1 MSLFTNDKDLTAQL
15 EATNAELSELEALL
29 QTSEA
34 EIKDLS
40 EKMADL
46 TDRTEVVAKESE
58 ETLAAHADMCEQLE
72 SSKLALTESQAAQEE
87 FDAKVNAAALAK
99 MQEIGVSEPVETVK
113 DEDDSQLS
121 RAAFNKLSPA
131 EKSSFA
137 ISGGRIK

>member
-15 EATNAELSELEALL
+15 EATKAEVSELEALL
-29 QTSEA
+29 QSREA

-72 SSKLALTESQAAQEE
+72 ASKLALAESEAAQEE
-87 FDAKVNAAALAK
+87 FDAKVNSAALAK

-121 RAAFNKLSPA
+121 RAEFNKLSPA

>member
-15 EATNAELSELEALL
+15 EATKAEVSELEALL
-29 QTSEA
+29 QSREA

-72 SSKLALTESQAAQEE
+72 ASKLALAESQAAQEE
-87 FDAKVNAAALAK
+87 FDAKVNSAALAK

-121 RAAFNKLSPA
+121 RAEFNKLSPA